1 MERHFEKDLN
11 ELKERLLWMGSLA
24 ERAVH
29 QSVHAVL
36 ETDEQL
42 AKRVLEEE
50 DAINELQMEVDD
62 RVVQLLALHQL
73 MATDLRFVLAVSR
86 INNDLERI
94 GDQAVNIAQGALRVL
109 RHPRVKPY
117 VDLPRMSE
125 LVEEMVRNALN
136 AVVRRDVELA
146 QSVLATDDRVDHYRD
161 QIFRELLTYMMGDS
175 SVVFPAFELI
185 LVAKNLERIGDQHRR
200 RRHLPRPGPGHP
212 PQHRRPPLAPSI
224 ADAPTNH
231 RAAVGCD
238 GNSAVSGLQ
247 TVYSMTPNEYSFPE
261 VIEPPCTVWPLA
273 PPPVPPTDPD
283 PGGRKPYSPFFNPVS
298 AILKVRVAI
307 F

>member
-1 MERHFEKDLN
+1 MESHFEKDLN

-24 ERAVH
+24 ERAGH

-36 ETDEQL
+36 ESDEQL

-73 MATDLRFVLAVSR
+73 MAIDLRFVLAVSR

-125 LVEEMVRNALN
+125 LVAEMVRNALKS
-136 AVVRRDVELA
+136 VVRRDVELA
-146 QSVLATDDRVDHYRD
+146 QNVLA
-161 QIFRELLTYMMGDS
+161 
-175 SVVFPAFELI
+175 
-185 LVAKNLERIGDQHRR
+185 KIGR
-200 RRHLPRPGPGHP
+200 
-212 PQHRRPPLAPSI
+212 
-224 ADAPTNH
+224 
-231 RAAVGCD
+231 
-238 GNSAVSGLQ
+238 
-247 TVYSMTPNEYSFPE
+247 
-261 VIEPPCTVWPLA
+261 
-273 PPPVPPTDPD
+273 
-283 PGGRKPYSPFFNPVS
+283 
-298 AILKVRVAI
+298 
-307 F
+307 

>member
-11 ELKERLLWMGSLA
+11 EMKERLLWMGSLA

-36 ETDEQL
+36 ESDEQL
-42 AKRVLEEE
+42 AKRVLDEE
-50 DAINELQMEVDD
+50 DAINELQMEIDD

-109 RHPRVKPY
+109 RH
-117 VDLPRMSE
+117 L
-125 LVEEMVRNALN
+125 
-136 AVVRRDVELA
+136 ELA
-146 QSVLATDDRVDHYRD
+146 QNVLATDDQVDHYRD

-185 LVAKNLERIGDQHRR
+185 LVAKNLERIGDHATNIAEDVIYLVQGQDVRHPTVDRR
-200 RRHLPRPGPGHP
+200 
-212 PQHRRPPLAPSI
+212 
-224 ADAPTNH
+224 
-231 RAAVGCD
+231 
-238 GNSAVSGLQ
+238 
-247 TVYSMTPNEYSFPE
+247 
-261 VIEPPCTVWPLA
+261 
-273 PPPVPPTDPD
+273 
-283 PGGRKPYSPFFNPVS
+283 
-298 AILKVRVAI
+298 
-307 F
+307 